1 MLAQKV
7 IIDGD
12 PFILTLP
19 LMREHEYLLHLLRAK
34 HRKEFVNITFHS
46 LVFYQQDPHILMYCN
61 NQQRM
66 EYKKAGTIYNGTCLP
81 IDSFSKVG
89 LTVFPKLI
97 PLDRMDQPYKL
108 DAKDYPEGTITTGG
122 TISFNKNKQKEG
134 TPYSSVTMDSANGP
148 AVWGDPFTGH
158 LLQVSKLPMVWVVID
173 GLLFAVSAGW
183 RCSIEKLGNLLPWD
197 YTGKVLANQYHRYPQ
212 AL

>member
-12 PFILTLP
+12 PFVLTLP

-34 HRKEFVNITFHS
+34 HRKEFINITFHS
-46 LVFYQQDPHILMYCN
+46 LVFHYQDNAILMDCHS
-61 NQQRM
+61 QQRM
-66 EYKKAGTIYNGTCLP
+66 AYQKVGTINKEGCIPT
-81 IDSFSKVG
+81 DSFRKVG
-89 LTVFPKLI
+89 FSVFPKLI

-122 TISFNKNKQKEG
+122 TISFSKDRQKAG
-134 TPYSSVTMDSANGP
+134 TLYSSVIMDSTKGP

-158 LLQVSKLPMVWVVID
+158 LLQVSKTPMVWVVID

-183 RCSIEKLGNLLPWD
+183 RCSIEDLNILLPWD
-197 YTGKVLANQYHRYPQ
+197 YNGKVLENQYHRYPQ